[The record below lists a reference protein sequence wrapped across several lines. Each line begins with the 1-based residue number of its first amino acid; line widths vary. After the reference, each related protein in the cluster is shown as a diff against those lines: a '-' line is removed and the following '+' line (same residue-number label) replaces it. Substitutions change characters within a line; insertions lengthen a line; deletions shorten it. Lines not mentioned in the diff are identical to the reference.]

1 MGIFSYT
8 PLREGKGVNPDDPKL
23 RGLFQFFYVYGVNFF
38 KILKLNLLYILFCL
52 PVVTIGPATAAMV
65 YVLKCHINEEHVF
78 LLYDFFRTFKE
89 NFLKSLGFSLIQAV
103 ALFSLWLSYIN
114 LGSIPGMNNLL
125 FPLFLAN
132 LLIIITGF
140 YFYPLTVTYDL
151 KFGAIIKNALIFTII
166 RFPLNLI
173 AAAVFLGIP
182 FAVAW
187 YIPKLLIV
195 LTIVIIPSLIWYFAT
210 FFTNGYISRFLTPDE
225 ETQGNDTDF

>member
-23 RGLFQFFYVYGVNFF
+23 RGPFRFFYVYGVNFF

-78 LLYDFFRTFKE
+78 LFYDFFRTFKE
-89 NFLKSLGFSLIQAV
+89 NFIKSLGFSLIQAA

-114 LGSIPGMNNLL
+114 LGSIPGMNSLL

-151 KFGAIIKNALIFTII
+151 KFQALNFNIISHCIYPPFFSNCLLK
-166 RFPLNLI
+166 LI
-173 AAAVFLGIP
+173 ANISIYALALLSLFSFRISSLG
-182 FAVAW
+182 
-187 YIPKLLIV
+187 LLFSPVREIG
-195 LTIVIIPSLIWYFAT
+195 SE
-210 FFTNGYISRFLTPDE
+210 R
-225 ETQGNDTDF
+225 